1 MSMCKIFINIININ
15 SQMFEEL
22 ETADVTLAY
31 DDERNQAHKCIH
43 VTG

>member
-1 MSMCKIFINIININ
+1 
-15 SQMFEEL
+15 MFEEH
-22 ETADVTLAY
+22 ETPDVTLAY